1 MQKLIRNINYLWNK
15 FKNDNRLFW
24 DELEEQMIAGDIS
37 IDTTAM
43 ILDEVKK
50 NAYSENIND
59 PERIETLIKSEII
72 EILEINKNT
81 GLNISHEPPTVF

>member
-1 MQKLIRNINYLWNK
+1 
-15 FKNDNRLFW
+15 
-24 DELEEQMIAGDIS
+24 MIAGDIS

-59 PERIETLIKSEII
+59 PERIETLIKS
-72 EILEINKNT
+72 
-81 GLNISHEPPTVF
+81 